1 MVLPIRVPN
10 NVLLNFIWW
19 HSSNYDRRWMIYA
32 SCYHHE
38 HYEDYDDENSVL
50 LVLNTWCIPCYMQV
64 LLMSEVPSSYF
75 HLIHLNGLWGCL
87 SVMCSFWWHKE
98 SFKYNLLNGKQ
109 CCLKHVMHPM
119 LRPSH
124 SYLQSFEFNFQQTNA
139 SSCVAMAGSTH
150 TISSTWNNC
159 WPIILNLMSWDI
171 KSS

>member
-75 HLIHLNGLWGCL
+75 HLIQLHGFGAVCPWCAHDDDDVRKALSTFFLSESYRNSTVLNTWCIPCYVEVIL
-87 SVMCSFWWHKE
+87 SLTFLFHT
-98 SFKYNLLNGKQ
+98 FIKQ
-109 CCLKHVMHPM
+109 M
-119 LRPSH
+119 S
-124 SYLQSFEFNFQQTNA
+124 Q
-139 SSCVAMAGSTH
+139 VAMAGSTH
-150 TISSTWNNC
+150 TITSTFHTSL
-159 WPIILNLMSWDI
+159 P
-171 KSS
+171 